1 MHTKEDLLVGASCF
15 EVKAEVA
22 SGAQLKRRRQ
32 RWLCLPEHPRAMHV
46 VAFESSLSLFP
57 LGAG

>member
-1 MHTKEDLLVGASCF
+1 MHTKEDLLVGASCS
-15 EVKAEVA
+15 EVRAEVV
-22 SGAQLKRRRQ
+22 SGSQWKRRRQ
-32 RWLCLPEHPRAMHV
+32 RRLCLPEHPKAMHG